1 MKIISGI
8 YKGRNIL
15 GYNIDGTRP
24 TQDRVKENLF
34 NIINFD
40 IQDKI
45 VLDLFAGS
53 GNLGIEAL
61 SRGAKYAYFVDNS
74 IDAIKV
80 IKTNINNLNI
90 NNCKVIKN
98 DFNKALNNI
107 DKVDIIFLDPPYK
120 TNLIEKAI
128 KLIDKLDLIN
138 NNGLIICESDS
149 IDKIVYS
156 DNYEVIKSKQYSD
169 KYIVILKKI

>member
-24 TQDRVKENLF
+24 TQDRIKENLF
-34 NIINFD
+34 NSINFLLE
-40 IQDKI
+40 DKI

-61 SRGAKYAYFVDNS
+61 SRGAKYAYFVDDS
-74 IDAIKV
+74 KKAIDIIK
-80 IKTNINNLNI
+80 KNINNLNI
-90 NNCKVIKN
+90 TNCKTILN
-98 DFNKALNNI
+98 DYKKILNSI

-120 TNLIEKAI
+120 TNYIEESI
-128 KLIDKLDLIN
+128 KLIDKN
-138 NNGLIICESDS
+138 NILNENGLIICESDN
-149 IDKIVYS
+149 IDKIIYT
-156 DNYEVIKSKQYSD
+156 DKYEVIKSKQYSD

>member
-120 TNLIEKAI
+120 TNFIEKAI